1 MIIALWAS
9 RRGGGKM
16 FDMRKGRSV
25 SLRGRG
31 VVVLVAAFAAL
42 LTGTLQAHAAPPS
55 RTVLQLHLSDVVDP
69 FMASYVGRGIEQANN
84 EGDAAVLLTID
95 TPGGLD
101 SSMRDIV
108 QSILASKVPVLCYTA
123 PAGARAASAGTFI
136 MLACPVNAMAPGTA
150 IGAAHP
156 VGVSGAIENEKV
168 TNDAA
173 AFIGSL
179 ANRWG
184 RNAGDA
190 EQAVRKATSWT
201 AAGAV
206 GAHLV
211 DLQAPSIG
219 GPLDEAGGCASPAPT
234 ITTGLLRT
242 QGSVPGLCDASIQPF
257 GMSISESLF
266 HAFADPNVAFLLL
279 NIGFIAL
286 IVWVI
291 HPGFHVSLAVGVI
304 FTVLGLA
311 ILETLPV
318 RLVGVAL
325 LLVSSVLFVLDVKA
339 KAHGVLT
346 SGGIVTLVLGGLLL
360 FNPSVPN
367 AHVSLPLIIGVAAC
381 AGLFM
386 VFVVGAILSAKE
398 TPVRGAMDGLVG
410 HPGVTVTALEPTG
423 LVRAR
428 RESWS
433 AVSMGGPVPAGTAV
447 RIVQVKGLKLLVEPE
462 APLAEPL
469 ASPSI
474 KGRNA

>member
-1 MIIALWAS
+1 MRNGQS
-9 RRGGGKM
+9 VS
-16 FDMRKGRSV
+16 RKGRG
-25 SLRGRG
+25 L
-31 VVVLVAAFAAL
+31 VVLAAAAGIL

-55 RTVLQLHLSDVVDP
+55 RTVLQLRLSDVVDP
-69 FMASYVGRGIEQANN
+69 FMASYVGRGIQRAN
-84 EGDAAVLLTID
+84 EDGDAAVLLTID

-108 QSILASKVPVLCYTA
+108 KSILASKVPVLCYTA
-123 PAGARAASAGTFI
+123 PSGARAASAGTFI

-173 AFIGSL
+173 AFIRSL
-179 ANRWG
+179 ASRWG
-184 RNAGDA
+184 RNAVDA
-190 EQAVRKATSWT
+190 ENAVRDATSWT

-219 GPLDEAGGCASPAPT
+219 GLLDAAGGCTSSPPA
-234 ITTGLLRT
+234 IATGLLHTR
-242 QGSVPGLCDASIQPF
+242 GSLPGLCDASIQPF

-266 HAFADPNVAFLLL
+266 HSFADPNVAFLLL
-279 NIGFIAL
+279 NIGFIAM
-286 IVWVI
+286 IVFVI

-318 RLVGVAL
+318 RIVGVAL
-325 LLVSSVLFVLDVKA
+325 LLVSSILFVLDVKA
-339 KAHGVLT
+339 QAHGVLT
-346 SGGIVTLVLGGLLL
+346 AGGIVTLVLGGLLL

-367 AHVSLPLIIGVAAC
+367 AHVSLPLIIGVAGC
-381 AGLFM
+381 TGLFM
-386 VFVVGAILSAKE
+386 IFVVGALLSAKR
-398 TPVRGAMDGLVG
+398 TPVRGAMDGLAG
-410 HPGVTVTALEPTG
+410 HPGTTVTALDPTG

-428 RESWS
+428 RETWS
-433 AVSMGGPVPAGTAV
+433 AESTAGPIPAGTDV
-447 RIVQVKGLKLLVEPE
+447 RIVQVKGLKLMVEPE
-462 APLAEPL
+462 TEPASAL
-469 ASPSI
+469 TSPSI
-474 KGRNA
+474 KGRNT